1 MIKAFNETMKYIEDT
16 LTDRIDERKIALLSG
31 YSYPLFSRIF
41 SIIVDY
47 PLSEY
52 IRFRRLSCAAIDLR
66 ETDEKIIEI
75 AFKYGY
81 ESQDSFSLAFKKFH
95 GNTPKE
101 VRNGSAFQVFS
112 PIRLSLSVEGG
123 KNMDI
128 KIMKKSAFKV
138 AGLMEKVEEGGDFPN
153 VWNKLFKKVSPE
165 KLENLG
171 NGQSYGACY
180 EIERK
185 SVKNEKESCESKFIV
200 SYMAGYDV
208 KNIAEA
214 QKLGLSILE
223 VPEAEYAVVKLKGIV
238 PSCIHEGWKYVTG
251 TFFAVLVYR
260 HAGTPDFEVY
270 SKGNMYSPD
279 YEMELWVPI
288 VKDKN

>member
-1 MIKAFNETMKYIEDT
+1 MIKAFNETMKYIEET
-16 LTDRIDERKIALLSG
+16 LTGRIDVRKIALLSG
-31 YSYPLFSRIF
+31 YSYPLFSRMF
-41 SIIVDY
+41 SIMVDY

-52 IRFRRLSCAAIDLR
+52 IRFRKLSCAAIDLR

-95 GNTPKE
+95 GHTPKE
-101 VRNGSAFQVFS
+101 VRKGSAFQIFS

-123 KNMDI
+123 ENMDI
-128 KIMKKSAFKV
+128 KIMKKSAFKIAGV
-138 AGLMEKVEEGGDFPN
+138 AERVEEGGDFPN
-153 VWNKLFKKVSPE
+153 VWDKLFKKVSEE
-165 KLENLG
+165 KLESLG

-180 EIERK
+180 EIE
-185 SVKNEKESCESKFIV
+185 KNEKENPESKYTV

-208 KNIAEA
+208 QNIDKA
-214 QKLGLSILE
+214 KDLGLSILE

-238 PSCIHEGWKYVTG
+238 PNCIHKGWKYVTG
-251 TFFAVLVYR
+251 MFLPEQSYR

-270 SKGNMYSPD
+270 SEGDMYSPN

-288 VKDKN
+288 VKDKS

>member
-1 MIKAFNETMKYIEDT
+1 MIKAFNETMKYIEET
-16 LTDRIDERKIALLSG
+16 LTGRIDVRKIALLSG
-31 YSYPLFSRIF
+31 YSYPLFSRMF
-41 SIIVDY
+41 SIMVGY

-52 IRFRRLSCAAIDLR
+52 IRFRKLSCAAIDLR

-95 GNTPKE
+95 GHTPKE
-101 VRNGSAFQVFS
+101 VIKGSAFQIFS

-128 KIMKKSAFKV
+128 KIMKKSAFKIAGV
-138 AGLMEKVEEGGDFPN
+138 AERVEEGGDLPN
-153 VWNKLFKKVSPE
+153 VWDKLFKKVSEE
-165 KLENLG
+165 KLESLG

-180 EIERK
+180 EIE
-185 SVKNEKESCESKFIV
+185 KNEKENPESKYTV

-208 KNIAEA
+208 QNIDKA
-214 QKLGLSILE
+214 KDLGLSILE

-238 PSCIHEGWKYVTG
+238 PNCIHKGWKYVTG
-251 TFFAVLVYR
+251 MFFPEQSYR

-270 SKGNMYSPD
+270 SEGDMYSPN

-288 VKDKN
+288 VKDRN

>member
-1 MIKAFNETMKYIEDT
+1 MIKAFNETMKYIEET

-31 YSYPLFSRIF
+31 YSYPLFSRMF
-41 SIIVDY
+41 SIMVDY

-52 IRFRRLSCAAIDLR
+52 VRFRKLSCAAIDLR
-66 ETDEKIIEI
+66 ESDEKIIEI

-95 GNTPKE
+95 GHTPKE
-101 VRNGSAFQVFS
+101 VRKGSAFQIFS
-112 PIRLSLSVEGG
+112 PIRLSLSIEGG

-128 KIMKKSAFKV
+128 KVMKKSDFKI
-138 AGLMEKVEEGGDFPN
+138 AGLAERIEEDGNFPN
-153 VWNKLFKKVSPE
+153 VWDKLFKKVSPE

-180 EIERK
+180 EIE
-185 SVKNEKESCESKFIV
+185 KNENCESKFTV
-200 SYMAGYDV
+200 NYMAGYDIQNV
-208 KNIAEA
+208 TEA
-214 QKLGLSILE
+214 NDLGLNILE
-223 VPEAEYAVVKLKGIV
+223 VPETEYAVVKLKGIV
-238 PSCIHEGWKYVTG
+238 PNCIHEGWKYVTG
-251 TFFAVLVYR
+251 TFFPEQGYR
-260 HAGTPDFEVY
+260 HAETPDFEVY
-270 SKGNMYSPD
+270 GEGDMYSPD

>member
-1 MIKAFNETMKYIEDT
+1 MIKAFNETMKYIEET

-31 YSYPLFSRIF
+31 YSYPLFSRMF
-41 SIIVDY
+41 SIMVDY

-52 IRFRRLSCAAIDLR
+52 VRFRKLSCAAIDLR
-66 ETDEKIIEI
+66 ESDEKIIEI

-95 GNTPKE
+95 GHTPKE
-101 VRNGSAFQVFS
+101 VRKGSAFQIFS
-112 PIRLSLSVEGG
+112 PIRLSLSIEGG

-128 KIMKKSAFKV
+128 KVMKKLAFKI
-138 AGLMEKVEEGGDFPN
+138 AGLAERIEEDGNFPN
-153 VWNKLFKKVSPE
+153 VWDKLFKKVSPK

-180 EIERK
+180 EIE
-185 SVKNEKESCESKFIV
+185 KNENCESKFTV
-200 SYMAGYDV
+200 NYMAGYDIQNV
-208 KNIAEA
+208 TEA
-214 QKLGLSILE
+214 NDLGLNIHE
-223 VPEAEYAVVKLKGIV
+223 VSETEYAVVKLKGIV
-238 PSCIHEGWKYVTG
+238 PNCIHEGWKYVTG
-251 TFFAVLVYR
+251 TFFPEQGYR
-260 HAGTPDFEVY
+260 HAETPDFEVY
-270 SKGNMYSPD
+270 GEGDMYSPD

>member
-1 MIKAFNETMKYIEDT
+1 MIKAFNETMKYIEET

-31 YSYPLFSRIF
+31 YSYPLFSRMF
-41 SIIVDY
+41 SIMVDY

-52 IRFRRLSCAAIDLR
+52 VRFRKLSCAAIDLR
-66 ETDEKIIEI
+66 ESDEKIIEI

-95 GNTPKE
+95 GHTPKE
-101 VRNGSAFQVFS
+101 VRKGSAFQIFS
-112 PIRLSLSVEGG
+112 PIRLSLSIEGG

-128 KIMKKSAFKV
+128 KVMKKLAFKI
-138 AGLMEKVEEGGDFPN
+138 AGLAERIEEDGNFPN
-153 VWNKLFKKVSPE
+153 VWDKLFKKVSPK

-180 EIERK
+180 EIE
-185 SVKNEKESCESKFIV
+185 KNENCESKFTV
-200 SYMAGYDV
+200 NYMAGYDIQNV
-208 KNIAEA
+208 TEA
-214 QKLGLSILE
+214 NDLGLNILE

-238 PSCIHEGWKYVTG
+238 PNCIHEGWKYVTG
-251 TFFAVLVYR
+251 TFFPEQGYR
-260 HAGTPDFEVY
+260 HAETPDFEVY
-270 SKGNMYSPD
+270 GEGDMYSPD

>member
-1 MIKAFNETMKYIEDT
+1 MIKAFNETMKYIEET
-16 LTDRIDERKIALLSG
+16 MTERIDERKFALLSG
-31 YSYPLFSRIF
+31 YSYPLFSRMF
-41 SIIVDY
+41 SIMVDY

-52 IRFRRLSCAAIDLR
+52 IRFRKLSCAAIDLR
-66 ETDEKIIEI
+66 ERDEKIIEI

-95 GNTPKE
+95 GHTPKE
-101 VRNGSAFQVFS
+101 VRKGSAFQIFS
-112 PIRLSLSVEGG
+112 PIRLSLSIEGG

-138 AGLMEKVEEGGDFPN
+138 AGLTERIEEGGDFPN
-153 VWNKLFKKVSPE
+153 VWDKLFKKVSE
-165 KLENLG
+165 KKLESLG

-180 EIERK
+180 EIE
-185 SVKNEKESCESKFIV
+185 KNEKENSESKYTV
-200 SYMAGYDV
+200 SYMAGYD
-208 KNIAEA
+208 A
-214 QKLGLSILE
+214 QNNDKAKDLGLSILE

-238 PSCIHEGWKYVTG
+238 PNCIHEGWKYVTG
-251 TFFAVLVYR
+251 TFFPEQGYR
-260 HAGTPDFEVY
+260 HAGTADFEVY
-270 SKGNMYSPD
+270 SEGDMYNSD

>member
-1 MIKAFNETMKYIEDT
+1 MIKTFNETMKYIEET
-16 LTDRIDERKIALLSG
+16 LTGRIDVRKIALLSG
-31 YSYPLFSRIF
+31 YSYPLFSRMF
-41 SIIVDY
+41 SIMVDY

-52 IRFRRLSCAAIDLR
+52 IRFRKLSCAAIDLR

-95 GNTPKE
+95 GHTPKE
-101 VRNGSAFQVFS
+101 VRKGSAFQIFS

-128 KIMKKSAFKV
+128 KIMKKSAFKIAGV
-138 AGLMEKVEEGGDFPN
+138 AERVEEGGDFPN
-153 VWNKLFKKVSPE
+153 VWDKLFKKVSEE
-165 KLENLG
+165 KLESLG

-180 EIERK
+180 EIE
-185 SVKNEKESCESKFIV
+185 KNEKENPESKYTV

-208 KNIAEA
+208 QNIDKA
-214 QKLGLSILE
+214 KDLGLSILE

-238 PSCIHEGWKYVTG
+238 PNCIHKGWKYVTG
-251 TFFAVLVYR
+251 SFFPEQSYR

-270 SKGNMYSPD
+270 SEGDMYSPN

-288 VKDKN
+288 VKDRN

>member
-1 MIKAFNETMKYIEDT
+1 MIKAFNETMKYIEET
-16 LTDRIDERKIALLSG
+16 LTGSIDVRKIALLSG
-31 YSYPLFSRIF
+31 YSYPLFSRMF
-41 SIIVDY
+41 SIMVDY

-52 IRFRRLSCAAIDLR
+52 IRFRKLSCAAIDLR

-95 GNTPKE
+95 GHTPKE
-101 VRNGSAFQVFS
+101 VRKGSAFQIFS

-128 KIMKKSAFKV
+128 KIMKKSAFKIAGV
-138 AGLMEKVEEGGDFPN
+138 AERVEEGGDFPN
-153 VWNKLFKKVSPE
+153 VWDKLFKKVSEE
-165 KLENLG
+165 KLESLG
-171 NGQSYGACY
+171 KGQSYGACY
-180 EIERK
+180 EIE
-185 SVKNEKESCESKFIV
+185 KNEKENPESKYTV

-208 KNIAEA
+208 QNIDKA
-214 QKLGLSILE
+214 KDLGLSILE

-238 PSCIHEGWKYVTG
+238 PNCIHKGWKYVTG
-251 TFFAVLVYR
+251 MFFPEQSYR

-270 SKGNMYSPD
+270 SEGDMYSPN

-288 VKDKN
+288 VKDRS

>member
-1 MIKAFNETMKYIEDT
+1 MIKAFNETMKYIEET

-31 YSYPLFSRIF
+31 YSYPLFSRMF
-41 SIIVDY
+41 SIMVDY

-52 IRFRRLSCAAIDLR
+52 IRFRKLSCAARDLR
-66 ETDEKIIEI
+66 ENDEKIIEI

-95 GNTPKE
+95 GHTPKE
-101 VRNGSAFQVFS
+101 VRKGSAFQIFS

-128 KIMKKSAFKV
+128 KIMKKSAFKIAGV
-138 AGLMEKVEEGGDFPN
+138 AERVEEGGDFPN
-153 VWNKLFKKVSPE
+153 VWDKLFKKVSEE
-165 KLENLG
+165 KLESLG

-180 EIERK
+180 EIE
-185 SVKNEKESCESKFIV
+185 KNEKENPESKYTV
-200 SYMAGYDV
+200 SYMAGYDA
-208 KNIAEA
+208 KNIDKA
-214 QKLGLSILE
+214 KDLGLSILE

-238 PSCIHEGWKYVTG
+238 PNCIHKGWKYVTG
-251 TFFAVLVYR
+251 MFFPEQSYR

-270 SKGNMYSPD
+270 SEGDMYSPN

-288 VKDKN
+288 VKDRS

>member
-1 MIKAFNETMKYIEDT
+1 MIKAFNETMKYIEET
-16 LTDRIDERKIALLSG
+16 LTGRIDVRKIALLSG
-31 YSYPLFSRIF
+31 YSYPLFSRMF
-41 SIIVDY
+41 SIMVDY

-52 IRFRRLSCAAIDLR
+52 IRFRKLSCAAIDLR
-66 ETDEKIIEI
+66 ETDEKIVEI

-95 GNTPKE
+95 GHTPKE
-101 VRNGSAFQVFS
+101 VRKGSAFQIFS

-128 KIMKKSAFKV
+128 KIMKKSAFKIAGV
-138 AGLMEKVEEGGDFPN
+138 AERVEEGGDFPN
-153 VWNKLFKKVSPE
+153 VWDKLFKKVSEE
-165 KLENLG
+165 KLESLG

-180 EIERK
+180 EIE
-185 SVKNEKESCESKFIV
+185 KNEKENPESKYTV

-208 KNIAEA
+208 QNIDKA
-214 QKLGLSILE
+214 KDLGLSILE

-238 PSCIHEGWKYVTG
+238 PNCIHKGWKYVTG
-251 TFFAVLVYR
+251 MFFPEQSYR

-270 SKGNMYSPD
+270 SEGDMYSPN

-288 VKDKN
+288 VKDRN

>member
-1 MIKAFNETMKYIEDT
+1 MIKAFNETMKYIEET
-16 LTDRIDERKIALLSG
+16 LTGRIDVRKIALLSG
-31 YSYPLFSRIF
+31 YSYPLFSRMF
-41 SIIVDY
+41 SIMVDY

-52 IRFRRLSCAAIDLR
+52 IRFRKLSCAAIDLR
-66 ETDEKIIEI
+66 ETDEKVVEI

-81 ESQDSFSLAFKKFH
+81 ESQDSFTLAFKKFH
-95 GNTPKE
+95 GHTPKE
-101 VRNGSAFQVFS
+101 VRKGSAFQIFS

-128 KIMKKSAFKV
+128 KIMKKSAFKIAGV
-138 AGLMEKVEEGGDFPN
+138 AERVEEGGDFPN
-153 VWNKLFKKVSPE
+153 VWDKLFKKVSEE
-165 KLENLG
+165 KLESLG

-180 EIERK
+180 EIE
-185 SVKNEKESCESKFIV
+185 KNEKENPESKYTV

-208 KNIAEA
+208 QNIDKA
-214 QKLGLSILE
+214 KDLGLSILE

-238 PSCIHEGWKYVTG
+238 PNCIHKGWKYVTG
-251 TFFAVLVYR
+251 MFFPEQSYR

-270 SKGNMYSPD
+270 SEGDMYSPN

-288 VKDKN
+288 VKDRN